1 MPYIGSKK
9 NRDRLVHL
17 MATYNVDSVEV
28 GKILS
33 RKPATVSVYVAA
45 SGVDI
50 PDHLLELLELKLM
63 AINPVA
69 YPR

>member
-1 MPYIGSKK
+1 MEAYK
-9 NRDRLVHL
+9 
-17 MATYNVDSVEV
+17 VDSVEV
-28 GKILS
+28 GKILN

-50 PDHLLELLELKLM
+50 PDHLLELLELKLR

-69 YPR
+69 YPQ